1 MPAGTTL
8 DFVSRGCWR
17 DVIARKGFASC
28 FWWAPW
34 ALALVLSSW
43 GAKDSAY
50 WAPGA
55 LLQCTVTSN
64 TQQLV
69 ASPDSPPAVNG
80 FPPLGWFH
88 SGVLL
93 ARFFP
98 ITAWQF
104 LVRFLYA
111 PWWLLCRSGHHK
123 QALSSNIQISVT
135 EGSSLGTLSQP

>member
-1 MPAGTTL
+1 MVVTDLLLLSSNYCLLYKNESGPFISILLMPAGTTL

-17 DVIARKGFASC
+17 DIIARKGFASC
-28 FWWAPW
+28 FWWPPW
-34 ALALVLSSW
+34 AVALVLSSW
-43 GAKDSAY
+43 GAKSSAY

-64 TQQLV
+64 TQKLV

-111 PWWLLCRSGHHK
+111 P
-123 QALSSNIQISVT
+123 
-135 EGSSLGTLSQP
+135 